1 MAHASS
7 THSAQYGRAEV
18 RDLLFKPDRPRAIDE
33 YIDYFG
39 GTSDASADE
48 DDVCGE
54 AFLERPA

>member
-1 MAHASS
+1 VSS
-7 THSAQYGRAEV
+7 TRSARYARADV

-39 GTSDASADE
+39 DTGDASADE
-48 DDVCGE
+48 DDVCGD

>member
-1 MAHASS
+1 MAQSS
-7 THSAQYGRAEV
+7 TRSAQYARGDV

-39 GTSDASADE
+39 GASEASSDE
-48 DDVCGE
+48 DDVRGE

>member
-7 THSAQYGRAEV
+7 TRSAQYARGDV

-39 GTSDASADE
+39 EASGSSHE

-54 AFLERPA
+54 TFLERPA

>member
-7 THSAQYGRAEV
+7 TQAVPSAHADV
-18 RDLLFKPDRPRAIDE
+18 RDLLFKPDRPRAIDD

-39 GTSDASADE
+39 GTGDTSADE

>member
-1 MAHASS
+1 MAHGLS
-7 THSAQYGRAEV
+7 TRSVQYARGDA

-39 GTSDASADE
+39 GVSEASSDG

>member
-7 THSAQYGRAEV
+7 TRSVHYAHADV

-39 GTSDASADE
+39 GASEALSDENDAR
-48 DDVCGE
+48 GE

>member
-7 THSAQYGRAEV
+7 THVPYAHADV

-39 GTSDASADE
+39 GTSDTSADE
-48 DDVCGE
+48 DDVCE
-54 AFLERPA
+54 ALLERPA

>member
-1 MAHASS
+1 MAHATSRF
-7 THSAQYGRAEV
+7 APVARADV
-18 RDLLFKPDRPRAIDE
+18 RDLLFKPDRPRAIDV

-39 GTSDASADE
+39 GASAPSADE

>member
-1 MAHASS
+1 
-7 THSAQYGRAEV
+7 V

-39 GTSDASADE
+39 GTSHASTDE

-54 AFLERPA
+54 IFLERPA